1 MITKEKHHTSGKS
14 FAEGKSFAIMERL
27 VDNSKN

>member
-27 VDNSKN
+27 GG